1 VLILLTIIVAILVFN
16 AIVLIHE
23 GGHYI
28 AARLSG
34 IKVVEFALGMGPKLF
49 GVKRGDTLYAIRA
62 LPIGGLCL
70 MLGED
75 EENKDPASFNSKP
88 LINRVATV
96 AAGPIINMLT
106 AVIIYSLVITPVSD
120 PVIGQVAA
128 GLPAEKAGIIAGEKL
143 IAINDIKISSWED
156 IKPAVSKFEG
166 EEITVTLE
174 SKGTE
179 KKVTLVPVKNTN
191 TGDIVIGVS
200 QSIRI
205 GGFSFSEG
213 IKTTTL
219 ITKEM
224 FGFLGQL
231 FTGKA
236 NTEEVGGPISIIV
249 FMNEAAKTGF
259 ISVLF
264 LTAIISLNLAILNL
278 LPIPAL
284 DGGRLLFFFIE
295 AIRRKPIEAE
305 KEGLVHFVGLVALM
319 AFSIFMIYRDMIR
332 FNILNIFG

>member
-1 VLILLTIIVAILVFN
+1 
-16 AIVLIHE
+16 
-23 GGHYI
+23 
-28 AARLSG
+28 
-34 IKVVEFALGMGPKLF
+34 
-49 GVKRGDTLYAIRA
+49 
-62 LPIGGLCL
+62 

-120 PVIGQVAA
+120 PVIGQVAT

>member
-1 VLILLTIIVAILVFN
+1 MFTIIIAVLVFS

-23 GGHYI
+23 GGHFI

-49 GVKRGDTLYAIRA
+49 GVKRGDTLYAVRA

-75 EENKDPASFNSKP
+75 EDNKDPAAFNSKP
-88 LINRVATV
+88 LINRIATV

-106 AVIIYSLVITPVSD
+106 AVIIYSLVITPVSE

-128 GLPAEKAGIIAGEKL
+128 GLPAEKAGIVAGERL
-143 IAINDIKISSWED
+143 IAINDIKISKWED
-156 IKPAVSKFEG
+156 IKPAVSQFEG
-166 EEITVTLE
+166 KEITVTLD

-179 KKVTLVPVKNTN
+179 KKVTLIPVKNPDN
-191 TGDIVIGVS
+191 GDIVIGVS

-205 GGFSFSEG
+205 GGFSLNEG
-213 IKTTTL
+213 IKTTAL
-219 ITKEM
+219 VTKEM
-224 FGFLGQL
+224 FNFLGQL

-236 NTEEVGGPISIIV
+236 NTEDVGGPISIIV
-249 FMNEAAKTGF
+249 YMNEAAKTGYV
-259 ISVLF
+259 SVLF
-264 LTAIISLNLAILNL
+264 LTAVISLNLAILNL

-284 DGGRLLFFFIE
+284 DGGRLFFFFIE

-319 AFSIFMIYRDMIR
+319 ALSIFMIYRDIIR